1 MAGLIWSSTR
11 RSSQLQGSTS
21 ASAADNLSLHV
32 PGLDGQAGGD
42 DEPDVGDQ
50 PVGED
55 PFDGGSADDG
65 GELDEAAEAQLEAS
79 LQRLD
84 RAVERDEAGMDDD
97 DDDGDGAD
105 DGLDG
110 DWEGGEEGGSEAGGM
125 EEAAGEDDVG
135 DDDAEPQA
143 AALTIGLLEEG
154 DEAAVAATAAEEE
167 EAAAAGEAGGS
178 WVGRLDAAAAG
189 GDAETAGDVPLQD
202 ILPDEEEGGGEEGG
216 GEEEG
221 ADEVAAEEEGEAAGA
236 TGSRVEDAGEGAA
249 AAGAAGGQRQEVLA
263 RAAAGRVGSLD
274 LNRAAAARL
283 APASGAATEPARA
296 SAYAAAATVAAAEA
310 ASPAGVP
317 PATAA
322 AAPSADVQTP
332 EEGEEGQQQQSA
344 AGSTAATAAAQ
355 GVADGAAAGVALA
368 AQATAGW
375 KPRCA
380 VVNNRSWHLDV
391 AAGLAWAFQA
401 AGCEVTVYLP
411 TGTFGLDDVMSGW
424 FKGDRRHVLKLQNES
439 YRYDAIIVTTFPET
453 HTQLLESLLHDD
465 LPGRSAARRKSQRF
479 LAVVHNPDRLLS
491 RKAVKALVA
500 QHAVE
505 RGDGA
510 PPRLQLLALAPST
523 AAYSR
528 HLVQR
533 WLRGIAAPH
542 TQLSLRWL
550 SPLSPWRPSFS
561 PVEVRRAEA
570 STFKGDGSLRHL
582 CIQGILDPKRRD
594 YAGAFK
600 ALSHP
605 AVAAQLR
612 ARNESLLLLGHAAH
626 EPLRVPAG
634 VWQHVQQ
641 LTGLPYKEYYDTLS
655 RCRAILP
662 AFGSDEYLYRKSSST
677 VATAINVGSP
687 LLAEDRLRDA
697 YSFVPA
703 EAVFGFAPP
712 DGASAVDVAALAAEA
727 AVPFIRADA
736 AAAAGTVLAD
746 GGEGA
751 EEAWEDEEAEEA
763 AYKAAQR
770 QAEAAVTA
778 AAAAAAAPLA
788 SATSRT
794 AETRQPAPPRW
805 SRVADVADAEDAED
819 GGAAEAADWEREA
832 AADAEVAGMAETAG
846 AAAQEEE
853 PGAAGDDELLSE
865 ELEEEAAAAGAAAA
879 AAKAAVAARAAEAAA
894 AAKTEAAEASEA
906 GFSKRGP
913 SHITEVVAA
922 VEEEAEGEAAA
933 ADWEAEAA
941 EESAAA
947 TGVDQDAEEGEEEGE
962 EGDATDAA
970 LAEVVAVASKRS
982 KKRGRLLAAKAR
994 VAGQQAAGEAPQ
1006 QGSYAAAMLR
1016 AFQPG
1021 AAEAAHAAARQLK
1034 SDVMTNNRQV
1044 AADFLAGAAALVA
1057 AQAVEQAGST
1067 QGAAVVR
1074 TATAAAAATATEKAA
1089 GAAAAGKP
1097 DLHTAKAHRKGT
1109 PEGTKRALQAG
1120 SALVRR
1126 DASLLPRHQD

>member
-1 MAGLIWSSTR
+1 ML
-11 RSSQLQGSTS
+11 RSLP
-21 ASAADNLSLHV
+21 ARVWRA
-32 PGLDGQAGGD
+32 
-42 DEPDVGDQ
+42 
-50 PVGED
+50 
-55 PFDGGSADDG
+55 
-65 GELDEAAEAQLEAS
+65 
-79 LQRLD
+79 LQREL
-84 RAVERDEAGMDDD
+84 
-97 DDDGDGAD
+97 
-105 DGLDG
+105 
-110 DWEGGEEGGSEAGGM
+110 
-125 EEAAGEDDVG
+125 
-135 DDDAEPQA
+135 P
-143 AALTIGLLEEG
+143 
-154 DEAAVAATAAEEE
+154 AAV
-167 EAAAAGEAGGS
+167 
-178 WVGRLDAAAAG
+178 
-189 GDAETAGDVPLQD
+189 
-202 ILPDEEEGGGEEGG
+202 
-216 GEEEG
+216 
-221 ADEVAAEEEGEAAGA
+221 
-236 TGSRVEDAGEGAA
+236 
-249 AAGAAGGQRQEVLA
+249 
-263 RAAAGRVGSLD
+263 
-274 LNRAAAARL
+274 
-283 APASGAATEPARA
+283 
-296 SAYAAAATVAAAEA
+296 
-310 ASPAGVP
+310 
-317 PATAA
+317 
-322 AAPSADVQTP
+322 
-332 EEGEEGQQQQSA
+332 
-344 AGSTAATAAAQ
+344 
-355 GVADGAAAGVALA
+355 DGAAAWCSG
-368 AQATAGW
+368 
-375 KPRCA
+375 
-380 VVNNRSWHLDV
+380 
-391 AAGLAWAFQA
+391 
-401 AGCEVTVYLP
+401 
-411 TGTFGLDDVMSGW
+411 GTRLVCSPSG
-424 FKGDRRHVLKLQNES
+424 
-439 YRYDAIIVTTFPET
+439 
-453 HTQLLESLLHDD
+453 
-465 LPGRSAARRKSQRF
+465 
-479 LAVVHNPDRLLS
+479 
-491 RKAVKALVA
+491 
-500 QHAVE
+500 
-505 RGDGA
+505 
-510 PPRLQLLALAPST
+510 
-523 AAYSR
+523 
-528 HLVQR
+528 
-533 WLRGIAAPH
+533 
-542 TQLSLRWL
+542 
-550 SPLSPWRPSFS
+550 PLCS
-561 PVEVRRAEA
+561 
-570 STFKGDGSLRHL
+570 
-582 CIQGILDPKRRD
+582 CPK
-594 YAGAFK
+594 
-600 ALSHP
+600 H
-605 AVAAQLR
+605 
-612 ARNESLLLLGHAAH
+612 
-626 EPLRVPAG
+626 
-634 VWQHVQQ
+634 
-641 LTGLPYKEYYDTLS
+641 
-655 RCRAILP
+655 
-662 AFGSDEYLYRKSSST
+662 
-677 VATAINVGSP
+677 
-687 LLAEDRLRDA
+687 RLRDA

-1044 AADFLAGAAALVA
+1044 AADFLAGASVGRGCSAAWFQHLLRSSSQARDKRAGRRTRDLLGLLRQGSVAVRCLHRNPNLILSHHVYSLAGAAALVA